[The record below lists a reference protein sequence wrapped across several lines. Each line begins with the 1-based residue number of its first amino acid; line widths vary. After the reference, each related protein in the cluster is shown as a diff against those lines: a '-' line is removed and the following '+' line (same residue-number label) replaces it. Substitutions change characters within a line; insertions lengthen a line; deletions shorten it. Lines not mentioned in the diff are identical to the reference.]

1 MKLVLDT
8 NVIHG
13 DFLLHGPRITK
24 LCSAAPSLGYEV
36 LIPEVDC
43 DEMVNQ
49 YRKKLLQNMSGYS
62 AVVKMIDEV
71 RTGTKSSFE
80 KDAFIN
86 KSVVDYKPVLL
97 SRLHELGINI
107 IPYPRV
113 DAKRLVSK
121 DLLQKKPFREVKEE
135 TIGLCDAMIWES
147 IMSICD
153 RPTALIEDPQIEFLC
168 ANTKDFAISTNTL
181 HPDLVS
187 ELKEAGFLENCVEL
201 ISEIDDFIKKRID
214 AELEELNGI
223 KSALLKTGKFNRFNL
238 AEEASKI
245 LNEDFM
251 EENLLESDFDSGNY
265 VHLSGYCEDPTIRYV
280 NEPKIKEI
288 EVRRLADQTVLIE
301 AKTIVLVEMDYFVY
315 AADYYL
321 IDDDKQPA
329 ILDDNWND
337 HYYWVEGTAEVT
349 TALTFRT
356 TAKVGKV
363 LSQDAEIT
371 DVEL

>member
-1 MKLVLDT
+1 
-8 NVIHG
+8 
-13 DFLLHGPRITK
+13 
-24 LCSAAPSLGYEV
+24 
-36 LIPEVDC
+36 
-43 DEMVNQ
+43 
-49 YRKKLLQNMSGYS
+49 MSGYS
-62 AVVKMIDEV
+62 VVVKMINEV
-71 RTGTKSSFE
+71 RTGTKSKKK
-80 KDAFIN
+80 KDIFIN
-86 KSVVDYKPVLL
+86 KSVDDYKPVLL
-97 SRLHELGINI
+97 SRLHELGIHI
-107 IPYPRV
+107 IPYPNV

-121 DLLQKKPFREVKEE
+121 DLLLKKPFREVKEE
-135 TIGLCDAMIWES
+135 TTGLCDAMIWES
-147 IMSICD
+147 IKSICD

-168 ANTKDFAISTNTL
+168 ANTKDFAISINTL

-187 ELKEAGFLENCVEL
+187 ELKEAGYLENCVEL
-201 ISEIDDFIKKRID
+201 VSDIDEFFKKKID

-223 KSALLKTGKFNRFNL
+223 KSALLKTGKFNRFDL
-238 AEEASKI
+238 GEEASKI

-301 AKTIVLVEMDYFVY
+301 AKAIVLVEMDYFVY

-329 ILDDNWND
+329 ILDDNWNE

-349 TALTFRT
+349 SALTFRT

>member
-36 LIPEVDC
+36 LIPEVVC

-80 KDAFIN
+80 KDIFIN
-86 KSVVDYKPVLL
+86 KSVDDYKPVLQ
-97 SRLHELGINI
+97 SRLHELGIHI
-107 IPYPRV
+107 IPYPSV

-121 DLLQKKPFREVKEE
+121 DLLLKKPFREVKEE

-147 IMSICD
+147 IKSICD

-168 ANTKDFAISTNTL
+168 ANTKDFAISINTL

-187 ELKEAGFLENCVEL
+187 ELKEAGYLENCVEL
-201 ISEIDDFIKKRID
+201 VSDIDEFFKKKID

-223 KSALLKTGKFNRFNL
+223 KNALLKTGKYNRFDI

-337 HYYWVEGTAEVT
+337 HYYWVEGTVEVT

>member
-36 LIPEVDC
+36 LIPEVVC

-62 AVVKMIDEV
+62 AVVKMTDEV

-80 KDAFIN
+80 KDIFIN
-86 KSVVDYKPVLL
+86 KSVDDYKPVLQ
-97 SRLHELGINI
+97 SRLHELGIHI
-107 IPYPRV
+107 IPYPSV

-121 DLLQKKPFREVKEE
+121 DLLLKKPFREVKEE
-135 TIGLCDAMIWES
+135 TIGLCDAMIWE
-147 IMSICD
+147 
-153 RPTALIEDPQIEFLC
+153 
-168 ANTKDFAISTNTL
+168 
-181 HPDLVS
+181 DLVS
-187 ELKEAGFLENCVEL
+187 ELKEAGYLENCVEL
-201 ISEIDDFIKKRID
+201 ISDIDEFFKKIID

-223 KSALLKTGKFNRFNL
+223 KNALLKTGKYNRFDI

-337 HYYWVEGTAEVT
+337 HYYWVEGTVEVT